1 MKRTLMLLSTMVV
14 AILLAGGVALA
25 ATTTTFENSSN
36 ITINFHGSS
45 PYPSQIQVSG
55 VRTTGIEDV
64 NLMLRN
70 FSYFF
75 IPDDACALV
84 VGPQGQ
90 STLVLSDV
98 GDGAT
103 FTNIDLTFDDEAAN
117 VLPDSSRITAGTYK
131 PTQGT
136 SAPAFG
142 PPCPANFPSPA
153 PAGPYGTQLSVFDG
167 TDPNGTWSLY
177 VINNSSESTSG
188 QIANGWSLE
197 ITTADPPPDTQA
209 PRVISTFPRGG
220 GEVGPAANIRAT
232 FSEEMQ
238 EASVLNAFKLFRKGS
253 TNQIAAAVTY
263 DAATDTATLNPTD
276 NLRRGVTYKAVV
288 STLAKDVAGNG
299 LDQNSSK
306 AGLQQK
312 VWFFEIDN

>member
-14 AILLAGGVALA
+14 AILLAGGVALS

-177 VINNSSESTSG
+177 VINNVSESTSG

-197 ITTADPPPDTQA
+197 ITAADPPPDTQA
-209 PRVISTFPRGG
+209 PKVLSTFPRGG
-220 GEVGPAANIRAT
+220 GEVGPAASIRAT
-232 FSEEMQ
+232 FSEDMLP
-238 EASVLNAFKLFRKGS
+238 ASVINAFKLFRKGS
-253 TNQIAAAVTY
+253 TNQIAATVTY

-288 STLAKDVAGNG
+288 STQAKDEEGNR